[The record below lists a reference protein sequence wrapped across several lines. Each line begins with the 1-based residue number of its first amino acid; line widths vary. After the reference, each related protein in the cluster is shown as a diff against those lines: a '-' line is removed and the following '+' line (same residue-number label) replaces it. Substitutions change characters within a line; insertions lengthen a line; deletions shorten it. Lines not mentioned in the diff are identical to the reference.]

1 MAYQASKVY
10 SKGKKW
16 FSLIGKITN
25 CLGVGCQGKFC
36 NKNTLALDFFCH
48 PSVSVDIYP
57 IDIVHWELMRLR
69 DVHWEDKG
77 CPMDNFHS
85 EIIKTLVH
93 WELPI
98 ERSIWALFVESS
110 TDHWEFI
117 GFIERC
123 PIALIFSGTRS
134 LLLHRRKINI
144 VFKPQFGIVTHSC
157 FRFWLHVSTLY
168 LPLHI
173 RWED

>member
-1 MAYQASKVY
+1 M
-10 SKGKKW
+10 
-16 FSLIGKITN
+16 
-25 CLGVGCQGKFC
+25 GCQGRFC

-77 CPMDNFHS
+77 CPMDNFHW

-110 TDHWEFI
+110 TDHWEFF